1 MNPGFLIVFWLSAIS
16 AISAITTDR
25 FDALWAHHEWDQWAP
40 ENDGGDR
47 FLVWQ
52 IWERIGNQ
60 WGGSWVLFWGRKG
73 SIQTLVSN
81 RFDIDTETV
90 ENISIALV
98 LGMDRHGITKEM
110 KTIRQQETLEVKE
123 QDSRALQ
130 TRKSQAH
137 HFSCWASTLIQW
149 RETRAT

>member
-1 MNPGFLIVFWLSAIS
+1 M
-16 AISAITTDR
+16 
-25 FDALWAHHEWDQWAP
+25 
-40 ENDGGDR
+40 
-47 FLVWQ
+47 
-52 IWERIGNQ
+52 
-60 WGGSWVLFWGRKG
+60 
-73 SIQTLVSN
+73 
-81 RFDIDTETV
+81 
-90 ENISIALV
+90 ENISIAFV